1 MQADALLINRCNALL
16 PGGYAAYFPEG
27 TPLQRGVTVNTLRAN
42 PQQFAA
48 KAPFIVQQSPFCAA
62 GFILPQAETGLGRHP
77 YHHAGV
83 YYAQEPS
90 ASAAAPLLGVQPGE
104 RVLDLCAAP
113 GGKTAQLGAALR
125 GSGILYANEFVAK
138 RAAVLLSNVE
148 RIGAPNVVVLN
159 ETAERLGQAFC
170 GFFDRILVD
179 APCSGEGMFDKEP
192 AALAQHSEQLIE
204 QCAALQRQL
213 LAAIAPALRP
223 GGTLLYSTCTFAPQ
237 EDEGTVGA
245 FLRAHPDFVLEDLSS
260 AGFGCAGHESCC
272 TEGPVEVQKLRRIY
286 PVHGGA
292 GHFMARFRKMG
303 EAPPAQFAPP
313 IAKKTVLAPAQD
325 FLTQQFGPSLARHA
339 FALEQGR
346 VVLLP
351 DGTFLPRGLH
361 ILRAGVLAG
370 EVVASG
376 RGKTRF
382 EPHHHLYM
390 AFGPAATQSVQLPIG
405 DARAEAWL
413 RGEEIAAPDM
423 PNGYVSV
430 LYDGYPLGFGKACNG
445 RVKNHYPKG
454 LRNLK

>member
-1 MQADALLINRCNALL
+1 MQADALLIDRCNALL
-16 PGGYAAYFPEG
+16 PGGYAAYFPQ
-27 TPLQRGVTVNTLRAN
+27 TALPRRGVTVNTLRAT

-48 KAPFIVQQSPFCAA
+48 KAPFAVQQSPFCAA

-113 GGKTAQLGAALR
+113 GGKTAQLAAAL
-125 GSGILYANEFVAK
+125 GGTGVLYANEFVAK

-148 RIGAPNVVVLN
+148 RMGAPNVVVLN
-159 ETAERLGQAFC
+159 ETAEHLGQAFC

-245 FLRAHPDFVLEDLSS
+245 FLRTHPDFALEDLSG

-292 GHFMARFRKMG
+292 GHFMARFRKAG
-303 EAPPAQFAPP
+303 QAAGVQPAAQP
-313 IAKKTVLAPAQD
+313 AKKTVPAPAQS
-325 FLTQQFGPSLARHA
+325 FLTQQFGPLAQCA

-346 VVLLP
+346 IVLLP
-351 DGTFLPRGLH
+351 DGAFLPRQLH

-376 RGKTRF
+376 RGEARF

-390 AFGPAATQSVQLPIG
+390 AFGPKAAKTVRLPAG
-405 DARAEAWL
+405 DERAEAWL
-413 RGEEIAAPDM
+413 RGEEIAAETLD
-423 PNGYVSV
+423 GYAAV
-430 LYDGYPLGFGKACNG
+430 LYDGYPLGFGKASGG

>member
-1 MQADALLINRCNALL
+1 MQADALLIDRCNALL
-16 PGGYAAYFPEG
+16 PGGYAAYFPE
-27 TPLQRGVTVNTLRAN
+27 TALPRRGVTVNTLRAT

-48 KAPFIVQQSPFCAA
+48 KAPFAVQQSPFCAA

-113 GGKTAQLGAALR
+113 GGKTAQLAAAL
-125 GSGILYANEFVAK
+125 GGTGVLYANEFVAK

-148 RIGAPNVVVLN
+148 RMGAPNVVVLN
-159 ETAERLGQAFC
+159 ETAEHLGQAFC

-245 FLRAHPDFVLEDLSS
+245 FLRTHPDFALEDLSG

-272 TEGPVEVQKLRRIY
+272 TGGPVEVQKLRRIY

-292 GHFMARFRKMG
+292 GHFMARFRKEG
-303 EAPPAQFAPP
+303 QAAGVQPAAQP
-313 IAKKTVLAPAQD
+313 AKKTVPAPAQS
-325 FLTQQFGPSLARHA
+325 FLTQQFGPLAQCA

-346 VVLLP
+346 IVLLP
-351 DGTFLPRGLH
+351 DGAFLPRQLH

-376 RGKTRF
+376 RGEARF

-390 AFGPAATQSVQLPIG
+390 AFGPKAAKTVRLPAG
-405 DARAEAWL
+405 DERAEAWL
-413 RGEEIAAPDM
+413 RGEEIAAETLD
-423 PNGYVSV
+423 GYAAV
-430 LYDGYPLGFGKACNG
+430 LYDGYPLGFGKASGG

>member
-1 MQADALLINRCNALL
+1 MQADALLIDRCNALL
-16 PGGYAAYFPEG
+16 PGGYAAYFPQ
-27 TPLQRGVTVNTLRAN
+27 TALPRRGVTVNTLRAT

-48 KAPFIVQQSPFCAA
+48 KAPFAVQQSPFCAA

-113 GGKTAQLGAALR
+113 GGKTAQLAAAL
-125 GSGILYANEFVAK
+125 GGTGVLYANEFVAK

-148 RIGAPNVVVLN
+148 RMGAPNVVVLN
-159 ETAERLGQAFC
+159 ETAEHLGQAFC

-245 FLRAHPDFVLEDLSS
+245 FLRTHPDFALEDLSG

-292 GHFMARFRKMG
+292 GHFMARFRKEG
-303 EAPPAQFAPP
+303 QAAGVQPAAQP
-313 IAKKTVLAPAQD
+313 AKKTVPAPAQS
-325 FLTQQFGPSLARHA
+325 FLTQQFGPLAQCA

-346 VVLLP
+346 IVLLP
-351 DGTFLPRGLH
+351 DGAFLPRQLH

-376 RGKTRF
+376 RGEARF

-390 AFGPAATQSVQLPIG
+390 AFGPKAAKTVRLPAG
-405 DARAEAWL
+405 DERAEAWL
-413 RGEEIAAPDM
+413 RGEEIAAETQD
-423 PNGYVSV
+423 GYAAV
-430 LYDGYPLGFGKACNG
+430 LYDGYPLGFGKASGG

>member
-1 MQADALLINRCNALL
+1 MQADALLIDRCNALL
-16 PGGYAAYFPEG
+16 PGGYAAYFPK
-27 TPLQRGVTVNTLRAN
+27 TTSLQRGVTVNTLRAS

-48 KAPFIVQQSPFCAA
+48 KAPFSVQKSPFCAA
-62 GFILPQAETGLGRHP
+62 GFLVQQAETGLGRHP

-90 ASAAAPLLGVQPGE
+90 ASAAAPLLGVLQGE

-113 GGKTAQLGAALR
+113 GGKTAQLAAAL
-125 GSGILYANEFVAK
+125 GGTGILYANEFVAK

-148 RIGAPNVVVLN
+148 RMGAPNVVVLN
-159 ETAERLGQAFC
+159 EAAQRLGQAFC

-213 LAAIAPALRP
+213 LFAIAPALRP

-245 FLRAHPDFVLEDLSS
+245 FLRAHPDFVLEDLSG
-260 AGFGCAGHESCC
+260 AGFGCEGHQSCC
-272 TEGPVEVQKLRRIY
+272 TEGPVETQKLRRIY

-292 GHFMARFRKMG
+292 GHFMARFRKLG
-303 EAPPAQFAPP
+303 EAPPAQFAAPP
-313 IAKKTVLAPAQD
+313 AKKVVPAPAQS
-325 FLTQQFGPSLARHA
+325 FLAQQFGPLAQRA

-346 VVLLP
+346 IVLLP
-351 DGTFLPRGLH
+351 DDVSLPKGLH
-361 ILRAGVLAG
+361 FLRAGVLAG
-370 EVVASG
+370 EMVASG
-376 RGKTRF
+376 TGKARF

-390 AFGPAATQSVQLPIG
+390 AFGPAAAQTVQLPAG
-405 DARAEAWL
+405 DARADAWL
-413 RGEEIAAPDM
+413 RGEEIAAPGA
-423 PNGYVSV
+423 PNGYVAV
-430 LYDGYPLGFGKACNG
+430 LYDGYPLGFGKASGG

>member
-1 MQADALLINRCNALL
+1 MQADALLIDRCNALL
-16 PGGYAAYFPEG
+16 PGGYAAYFPQ
-27 TPLQRGVTVNTLRAN
+27 TALPRRGVTVNTLRAT

-48 KAPFIVQQSPFCAA
+48 KAPFAVQQSPFCAA
-62 GFILPQAETGLGRHP
+62 GFILPQAETGLGHHP

-113 GGKTAQLGAALR
+113 GGKTAQLAAAL
-125 GSGILYANEFVAK
+125 GGTGVLYANEFVAK

-148 RIGAPNVVVLN
+148 RMGAPNVVVLN
-159 ETAERLGQAFC
+159 ETAEHLGQAFC

-245 FLRAHPDFVLEDLSS
+245 FLRTHPDFALEDLSG

-292 GHFMARFRKMG
+292 GHFIARFRKAG
-303 EAPPAQFAPP
+303 QAAGVQPAAQP
-313 IAKKTVLAPAQD
+313 AKKTVPAPAQS
-325 FLTQQFGPSLARHA
+325 FLTQQFGPLAQCA

-346 VVLLP
+346 IVLLP
-351 DGTFLPRGLH
+351 DGAFLPRQLH

-370 EVVASG
+370 EIVASG
-376 RGKTRF
+376 RGKARF

-390 AFGPAATQSVQLPIG
+390 AFGPKAAKTVRLPAG
-405 DARAEAWL
+405 DERAEAWL
-413 RGEEIAAPDM
+413 RGEEIAAETLD
-423 PNGYVSV
+423 GYAAV
-430 LYDGYPLGFGKACNG
+430 LYDGYPLGFGKASGG

>member
-1 MQADALLINRCNALL
+1 MQADALLIDRCNALL
-16 PGGYAAYFPEG
+16 LGGYAAYFPE
-27 TPLQRGVTVNTLRAN
+27 TAPLRRGVTVNTLRAS

-48 KAPFIVQQSPFCAA
+48 NAPFAVQKSPFCDT
-62 GFILPQAETGLGRHP
+62 GFFVQQAETGLGRHP

-90 ASAAAPLLGVQPGE
+90 ASAAAPLLSVLPGE

-113 GGKTAQLGAALR
+113 GGKSAQLAAAL
-125 GSGILYANEFVAK
+125 GGTGVLYANEFVAK

-148 RIGAPNVVVLN
+148 RMGAPNVVVLN
-159 ETAERLGQAFC
+159 ETAQRLGQAFC

-213 LAAIAPALRP
+213 LDAIAPALRP

-245 FLRAHPDFVLEDLSS
+245 FLSTHPDFVLDDLSGV
-260 AGFGCAGHESCC
+260 GFGCAGHQSCC
-272 TEGPVEVQKLRRIY
+272 TEGPVEAEKLRRIY

-292 GHFMARFRKMG
+292 GHFMARFRKLG
-303 EAPPAQFAPP
+303 QAPRTAPLSP
-313 IAKKTVLAPAQD
+313 FAKKAVPAPAQA
-325 FLTQQFGPSLARHA
+325 FFAQYFGALAYRA
-339 FALEQGR
+339 AALEQGR

-351 DGTFLPRGLH
+351 DDASLPKGLH
-361 ILRAGVLAG
+361 FLRAGVLAG
-370 EVVASG
+370 EVVSSG
-376 RGKTRF
+376 TGKARF

-390 AFGPAATQSVQLPIG
+390 AFGPGAAQTLRLPGG

-413 RGEEIAAPDM
+413 RGEEIADAAVPD
-423 PNGYVSV
+423 GYLAV
-430 LYDGYPLGFGKACNG
+430 LYDGYPLGFGKASGG

>member
-1 MQADALLINRCNALL
+1 MQADALLIDRCNALL
-16 PGGYAAYFPEG
+16 PGGYAAYFPQ
-27 TPLQRGVTVNTLRAN
+27 TALPRRGVTVNTLRAT

-48 KAPFIVQQSPFCAA
+48 KAPFAVQQSPLCAA

-113 GGKTAQLGAALR
+113 GGKTAQLAAAL
-125 GSGILYANEFVAK
+125 GGTGVLYANEFVAK

-148 RIGAPNVVVLN
+148 RMGAPNVVVLN
-159 ETAERLGQAFC
+159 ETAEHLGQAFC

-245 FLRAHPDFVLEDLSS
+245 FLRTHPDFALEDLSG

-292 GHFMARFRKMG
+292 GHFMARFHKAG
-303 EAPPAQFAPP
+303 QAAGVQPAAQP
-313 IAKKTVLAPAQD
+313 AKKTVPAPAQS
-325 FLTQQFGPSLARHA
+325 FLTQQFGPLAQRA

-346 VVLLP
+346 IVLLP
-351 DGTFLPRGLH
+351 DGVFLPRQLH

-376 RGKTRF
+376 RGKARF

-390 AFGPAATQSVQLPIG
+390 AFGPKAAKTVRLPAG
-405 DARAEAWL
+405 DERAEAWL
-413 RGEEIAAPDM
+413 RGEEIAAETLD
-423 PNGYVSV
+423 GYAAV
-430 LYDGYPLGFGKACNG
+430 LYDGYPLGFGKASGG

>member
-1 MQADALLINRCNALL
+1 MQADAFLIDRCNTLL
-16 PGGYAAYFPEG
+16 PGGYAAYFSETALPR
-27 TPLQRGVTVNTLRAN
+27 RGITVNTLRAT

-48 KAPFIVQQSPFCAA
+48 KAPFAVQQSPFCAA

-113 GGKTAQLGAALR
+113 GGKTAQLAAAL
-125 GSGILYANEFVAK
+125 GGTGILYANEFVAK

-148 RIGAPNVVVLN
+148 RMGAPNVVVMN
-159 ETAERLGQAFC
+159 ETAEHLGQAFC

-204 QCAALQRQL
+204 QCAVLQRQL

-245 FLRAHPDFVLEDLSS
+245 FLRTHPDFVLEDLSG

-292 GHFMARFRKMG
+292 GHFMARFRKAG
-303 EAPPAQFAPP
+303 QAAGVQPAAQL
-313 IAKKTVLAPAQD
+313 AKKTVPAPAQS
-325 FLTQQFGPSLARHA
+325 FLTQQFGPLAQRA

-346 VVLLP
+346 IVLLP
-351 DGTFLPRGLH
+351 DGAFLPRQLH

-376 RGKTRF
+376 RGKARF

-390 AFGPAATQSVQLPIG
+390 AFGPKAAETVRLPAG
-405 DARAEAWL
+405 DERAEAWL
-413 RGEEIAAPDM
+413 RGEEIAAETPD
-423 PNGYVSV
+423 GYTAV
-430 LYDGYPLGFGKACNG
+430 LYDGYPLGFGKASGG

>member
-1 MQADALLINRCNALL
+1 MQADALLIDRCNALL
-16 PGGYAAYFPEG
+16 PGGYAAYFPQ
-27 TPLQRGVTVNTLRAN
+27 TALPRRGVTVNTLRAT

-48 KAPFIVQQSPFCAA
+48 KAPFAVQQSPFCAA
-62 GFILPQAETGLGRHP
+62 GFILPQAETGLGHHP

-113 GGKTAQLGAALR
+113 GGKTAQLAAAL
-125 GSGILYANEFVAK
+125 GGTGVLYANEFVAK

-148 RIGAPNVVVLN
+148 RMGAPNVVVLN
-159 ETAERLGQAFC
+159 ETAEHLGQAFC

-245 FLRAHPDFVLEDLSS
+245 FLRTHPDFALEDLSG

-292 GHFMARFRKMG
+292 GHFIARFRKAG
-303 EAPPAQFAPP
+303 QAAGVQPAAQP
-313 IAKKTVLAPAQD
+313 AKKTVPAPAQS
-325 FLTQQFGPSLARHA
+325 FLTQQFGPLAQCA

-346 VVLLP
+346 IVLLP
-351 DGTFLPRGLH
+351 DGAFLPRQLH

-376 RGKTRF
+376 RGEARF

-390 AFGPAATQSVQLPIG
+390 AFGPKAAKTVRLPAG
-405 DARAEAWL
+405 DERAEAWL
-413 RGEEIAAPDM
+413 RGEEIAAETLD
-423 PNGYVSV
+423 GYAAV
-430 LYDGYPLGFGKACNG
+430 LYDGYPLGFGKASGG